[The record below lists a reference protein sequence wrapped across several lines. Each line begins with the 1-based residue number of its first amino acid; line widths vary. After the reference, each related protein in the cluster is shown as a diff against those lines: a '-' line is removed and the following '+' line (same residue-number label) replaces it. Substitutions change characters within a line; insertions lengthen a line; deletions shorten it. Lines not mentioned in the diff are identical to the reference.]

1 MPSSGAAENS
11 NECIPCH
18 GSLEEC
24 GPVAQVL
31 PAVPLAEGPWVC
43 FENALPRS
51 WVHQCVR
58 NRRGRNEQRDPPSK
72 AQEAE
77 KGTQQWKSV
86 L

>member
-1 MPSSGAAENS
+1 MSSPGAAENS
-11 NECIPCH
+11 SECIPCH

-31 PAVPLAEGPWVC
+31 PVVPLAEGPWVC
-43 FENALPRS
+43 FEKALRRS

-72 AQEAE
+72 AQEAG
-77 KGTQQWKSV
+77 KGTQ
-86 L
+86 